1 MNIIYNPYFTGN
13 AYISQ
18 NLWNEVAV
26 GDAALLKQLLM
37 RAGLPQTVVDDSEKA
52 EKDSENAEKDRAQA
66 YAMAILAQGDT
77 PFSASLQSDSEGT
90 AKLLL
95 KWRDLLV
102 MAGWT
107 TASTINAESKKLQ
120 VFASCD
126 EALIA
131 YPSRAD
137 RWREVYQYLK
147 DGHKILKDTDSI
159 EVRIPKALIPPMIAK
174 VLELLPKVSYAM
186 EDLDEVL
193 NTEDHSCTVINTNEQ
208 YEAWQLLVKLPY
220 DEQTMLVCSDEKRLS
235 DTMQAI
241 GGEQWRTDRVGCPHP
256 VATIFDQK
264 DIPEQLIWLDCA
276 GNGLTHDPYVF
287 LSSEERDALRIIDME
302 TRSAMQMKWLY
313 TTLNRIK
320 DKEWI
325 LVAPKYHLG
334 ESLGEH
340 PIITSL
346 KQNKEFYDKA
356 CSKGQEIVL
365 PTTEPA
371 EVVKLN
377 PIGEININPDVLS
390 KILKPSDSY
399 SSIDTLVNAP
409 LDYVMENMGGLSAP
423 ENDKEPNENLKKG
436 KIAHKVVELLV
447 NKKKPDIYP
456 FGEQAYSLDEIESR
470 FKDQYEKLFEEA
482 MEDEKDSAK
491 FLNLHEN
498 KNMLAVF
505 KSDAKES
512 IKTLLDKIKKNG
524 LKPLRSEYEFSTPF
538 EPFDNPHGFVDLL
551 LEDKQGNLVIFD
563 LKWSTQDKAYKESIE
578 KKGEAYQLYMYKHA
592 VEKKTGKTVAWYAY
606 YLFPKMELYIEPAG
620 VSPKWKEWI
629 QQRSDRLKQLEEG
642 IIEPIVEGSNND
654 KYPKHIILKNIK
666 MK

>member
-13 AYISQ
+13 VYISQ
-18 NLWNEVAV
+18 NLWDEVTV
-26 GDAALLKQLLM
+26 GDAALLEQLLM

-52 EKDSENAEKDRAQA
+52 EKARAQA
-66 YAMAILAQGDT
+66 YAEAIKAQGT
-77 PFSASLQSDSEGT
+77 TIFSNSLESDPEGT

-107 TASTINAESKKLQ
+107 TADAMNAENAKLR
-120 VFASCD
+120 VFESCD
-126 EALIA
+126 EALKT

-137 RWREVYQYLK
+137 RWREVYQFLK
-147 DGHKILKDTDSI
+147 DGNKILNDKDSI

-174 VLELLPKVSYAM
+174 VLELLPNVSYAM
-186 EDLDEVL
+186 ESLDEVL
-193 NTEDHSCTVINTNEQ
+193 NTEGHSCTVINANEQ
-208 YEAWQLLVKLPY
+208 YEAWQLLAKLPY
-220 DEQTMLVCSDEKRLS
+220 DAQTMLVCADERRLN

-264 DIPEQLIWLDCA
+264 GIPDQLVWLDCA
-276 GNGLTHDPYVF
+276 GNGLTYDPYAF

-320 DKEWI
+320 DWI
-325 LVAPKYHLG
+325 LIAPKYHLG

-346 KQNKEFYDKA
+346 KQNKMFYDDA
-356 CSKGQEIVL
+356 CAEGQKIIL
-365 PTTEPA
+365 PTTKPA

-390 KILKPSDSY
+390 NILKPSDSY

-409 LDYVMENMGGLSAP
+409 FDYVMENMGGLSAP
-423 ENDKEPNENLKKG
+423 ENDKEPNENLMKG

-447 NKKKPDIYP
+447 NKCDT
-456 FGEQAYSLDEIESR
+456 EAYSIDEIQSR
-470 FKDQYEKLFEEA
+470 FEKEYDKLFEQA
-482 MEDEKDSAK
+482 MDAEKECAA
-491 FLNLHEN
+491 FLNLPEN
-498 KNMLAVF
+498 VNMLAVF
-505 KSDAKES
+505 KEELYQS
-512 IKTLLDKIKKNG
+512 ITKLFGIISNHG
-524 LKPLRSEYEFSTPF
+524 LNPVRCEYEVTAKFD
-538 EPFDNPHGFVDLL
+538 PFDNPHGYVDML
-551 LEDKQGNLVIFD
+551 LEDQNCDLVIID
-563 LKWSTQDKAYKESIE
+563 LKWSTRDVFE
-578 KKGEAYQLYMYKHA
+578 KGINNGEAYQLYMYKHA
-592 VEKKTGKTVAWYAY
+592 VEKQMAPKKVAWYAY
-606 YLFPKMELYIEPAG
+606 YLFPKMELYTEPEG
-620 VSPKWKEWI
+620 VSPKWDEWI
-629 QQRSDRLKQLEEG
+629 QQRENRLEQLSAG
-642 IIEPIVEGSNND
+642 IIETAVKRSEKEEYTN
-654 KYPKHIILKNIK
+654 HIILKNLK

>member
-1 MNIIYNPYFTGN
+1 MNIIYNPYYTGN

-18 NLWNEVAV
+18 NLWDEVTV
-26 GDAALLKQLLM
+26 GDAGLLEQLLM

-52 EKDSENAEKDRAQA
+52 EKERAQA
-66 YAMAILAQGDT
+66 YAEAIKAQGT
-77 PFSASLQSDSEGT
+77 TIFSNSIESDSEGT

-126 EALIA
+126 EALKT

-137 RWREVYQYLK
+137 RWREVYQFLK
-147 DGHKILKDTDSI
+147 DGNKILNDKDSI

-174 VLELLPKVSYAM
+174 VLELLPKNVSYAM
-186 EDLDEVL
+186 ESLDEVL
-193 NTEDHSCTVINTNEQ
+193 NTEGHSCTVINTNEQ

-220 DEQTMLVCSDEKRLS
+220 DAQTMLVCADEKRLS

-264 DIPEQLIWLDCA
+264 DIPKQLIWLDCA

-356 CSKGQEIVL
+356 CAEGQGIIL
-365 PTTEPA
+365 PITKPTE
-371 EVVKLN
+371 VKKLDSV
-377 PIGEININPDVLS
+377 GEIKIDPDVLS
-390 KILKPSDSY
+390 EIPYPSDSY

-409 LDYVMENMGGLSAP
+409 LDYVMKNMGGLAAP
-423 ENDKEPNENLKKG
+423 EDDKEPNENLMKG

-447 NKKKPDIYP
+447 NKKNPDTYP

-470 FKDQYEKLFEEA
+470 FKDQYEKLFEKA
-482 MEDEKDSAK
+482 MEAEKDSAK

-512 IKTLLDKIKKNG
+512 IQKLLDKIKEKG

-538 EPFDNPHGFVDLL
+538 EPFKNTHGFVDLL

-606 YLFPKMELYIEPAG
+606 YLFPKMELYTEPAG
-620 VSPKWKEWI
+620 VSPKWDQWI
-629 QQRSDRLKQLEEG
+629 QQRENRLDQLSKG
-642 IIEPIVEGSNND
+642 IIEPVVKGSDND

>member
-18 NLWNEVAV
+18 NLWDEVTV
-26 GDAALLKQLLM
+26 GDAGLLEQLLM
-37 RAGLPQTVVDDSEKA
+37 RAGLPQTVVDDSKKA
-52 EKDSENAEKDRAQA
+52 EEARAQA
-66 YAMAILAQGDT
+66 YAEAIKAQGT
-77 PFSASLQSDSEGT
+77 TIFSNSIESDSEGT

-107 TASTINAESKKLQ
+107 TADKINEESNKLG

-126 EALIA
+126 EALKA

-147 DGHKILKDTDSI
+147 DGHKILNDKDSI

-174 VLELLPKVSYAM
+174 VLELLPKNVSYVM
-186 EDLDEVL
+186 ESLDEVL
-193 NTEDHSCTVINTNEQ
+193 NTERHTCTVITTNEQ

-220 DEQTMLVCSDEKRLS
+220 DAQTMLVCADEKRLS

-264 DIPEQLIWLDCA
+264 DIPNRLVWLDCA

-313 TTLNRIK
+313 TTLNRITN
-320 DKEWI
+320 WI

-346 KQNKEFYDKA
+346 KQNKTFYDDA
-356 CSKGQEIVL
+356 CAEGQNIIL
-365 PTTEPA
+365 PTTKPTEIK
-371 EVVKLN
+371 KLD
-377 PIGEININPDVLS
+377 PIGEINIDPVVLS

-399 SSIDTLVNAP
+399 SAIDTLVNAP
-409 LDYVMENMGGLSAP
+409 FDYVMENMGGLAAP
-423 ENDKEPNENLKKG
+423 ENDKEPNENLMKG

-447 NKKKPDIYP
+447 NKKKPDTYP

-470 FKDQYEKLFEEA
+470 FKDQYEKLFEKA
-482 MEDEKDSAK
+482 MEVEKDSAK
-491 FLNLHEN
+491 FLNLDEN
-498 KNMLAVF
+498 KNMLALF
-505 KSDAKES
+505 KEDAKES
-512 IKTLLDKIKKNG
+512 IQKLLDKVKEEG
-524 LKPLRSEYEFSTPF
+524 LKPLRSECEFSTPF

-578 KKGEAYQLYMYKHA
+578 KKGEAYQLYMYEHA

-606 YLFPKMELYIEPAG
+606 YLFPKMELYTEPAG
-620 VSPKWKEWI
+620 VSPKWEEWI
-629 QQRSDRLKQLEEG
+629 KKREDRLEQLSQG
-642 IIEPIVEGSNND
+642 IIEPVVKGSDND
-654 KYPKHIILKNIK
+654 TYTKHIILKNLK

>member
-18 NLWNEVAV
+18 NLWDEVTV
-26 GDAALLKQLLM
+26 GDAGLLEQLLM
-37 RAGLPQTVVDDSEKA
+37 RAGFPQTVVDDSE
-52 EKDSENAEKDRAQA
+52 ERAQA
-66 YAMAILAQGDT
+66 YAEAIKALGDT
-77 PFSASLQSDSEGT
+77 IFSTSLESDSEGT

-107 TASTINAESKKLQ
+107 AANTINAKSDKLQ

-126 EALIA
+126 EALKA

-147 DGHKILKDTDSI
+147 DGNKILKGTDSI

-220 DEQTMLVCSDEKRLS
+220 DEQTMLVCSDEKRLN

-287 LSSEERDALRIIDME
+287 LSSEERVTLGIIDME

-313 TTLNRIK
+313 TTLNRITN
-320 DKEWI
+320 WI
-325 LVAPKYHLG
+325 LVSPKYHLG

-346 KQNKEFYDKA
+346 KQNKVFYDAA
-356 CSKGQEIVL
+356 CSNGQEIIL
-365 PTTEPA
+365 PTTEPKKI
-371 EVVKLN
+371 EKLD
-377 PIGEININPDVLS
+377 PIGEIKINLDVLS

-399 SSIDTLVNAP
+399 SAIETLVNAP
-409 LDYVMENMGGLSAP
+409 LDYVMENIGGLAAP
-423 ENDKEPNENLKKG
+423 ENDQEPNENLMKG

-447 NKKKPDIYP
+447 NKNDTEVYT
-456 FGEQAYSLDEIESR
+456 LDEIQSR
-470 FKDQYEKLFEEA
+470 FEKEYDVLFEKA
-482 MEDEKDSAK
+482 MEVKPDSAECESAK
-491 FLNLHEN
+491 FLNLPEN

-505 KSDAKES
+505 KEDAKES
-512 IKTLLDKIKKNG
+512 IQKLIKIIKVQG
-524 LKPLRSEYEFSTPF
+524 LTPLRSEYEFLTPF
-538 EPFDNPHGFVDLL
+538 APFDNPHGYVDML
-551 LEDKQGNLVIFD
+551 LEDNEGNFVIFD
-563 LKWSTQDKAYKESIE
+563 LKWSTGDEYKDGI
-578 KKGEAYQLYMYKHA
+578 KKGKAYQLYMYKHA
-592 VEKKTGKTVAWYAY
+592 VEKQEEKKVAWYAY
-606 YLFPKMELYIEPAG
+606 YLFPEMELYTEPAG
-620 VSPKWKEWI
+620 VTPKWKEWI
-629 QQRSDRLKQLEEG
+629 EKRENRLEQLDKG
-642 IIEPIVEGSNND
+642 IIEPVVKKSNRD
-654 KYPKHIILKNIK
+654 KYPKHIILKKNIN

>member
-18 NLWNEVAV
+18 NLWDEVTV
-26 GDAALLKQLLM
+26 GDAALLEQLLM

-52 EKDSENAEKDRAQA
+52 EKERAQA
-66 YAMAILAQGDT
+66 YAEAIKAQGT
-77 PFSASLQSDSEGT
+77 TIFSNSIESDSEGT

-102 MAGWT
+102 MAGWS
-107 TASTINAESKKLQ
+107 TADTINNGSNKLR
-120 VFASCD
+120 VFALCD
-126 EALIA
+126 EALTTF
-131 YPSRAD
+131 PSRAD

-147 DGHKILKDTDSI
+147 DGHPILNNTDSI
-159 EVRIPKALIPPMIAK
+159 EVRIPKALIPPMIAN
-174 VLELLPKVSYAM
+174 VLEKLPSVSYAM
-186 EDLDEVL
+186 ESLDEVL
-193 NTEDHSCTVINTNEQ
+193 HTEGHTCTVITTNEQ

-220 DEQTMLVCSDEKRLS
+220 DAQTMLVCADEKRLS

-241 GGEQWRTDRVGCPHP
+241 GGEQWKTDRVGCPHP

-276 GNGLTHDPYVF
+276 GNGLTYDPYAF

-365 PTTEPA
+365 PTTKPTEIK
-371 EVVKLN
+371 KLD
-377 PIGEININPDVLS
+377 PIGEININPDVLLE
-390 KILKPSDSY
+390 ILKPSDSY

-447 NKKKPDIYP
+447 NKKNPDTYP

-592 VEKKTGKTVAWYAY
+592 VEEQTGKTVAWYAY
-606 YLFPKMELYIEPAG
+606 YLFPKMELYTEPAG
-620 VSPKWKEWI
+620 VSPKWEEWI
-629 QQRSDRLKQLEEG
+629 EQRENRLEQLSQG
-642 IIEPIVEGSNND
+642 IIEPVVKGSDND
-654 KYPKHIILKNIK
+654 TYPKHIILKNIK

>member
-13 AYISQ
+13 VYILQ
-18 NLWNEVAV
+18 NLWDEVTV
-26 GDAALLKQLLM
+26 GDAALLEQLLM

-52 EKDSENAEKDRAQA
+52 EKARAQA
-66 YAMAILAQGDT
+66 YAEAIKAQGT
-77 PFSASLQSDSEGT
+77 TIFSNSLESDPEGT

-107 TASTINAESKKLQ
+107 TADAMNAENAKLR
-120 VFASCD
+120 VFESCD
-126 EALIA
+126 EALKT

-137 RWREVYQYLK
+137 RWREVYQFLK
-147 DGHKILKDTDSI
+147 DGNKILNDKDSI

-174 VLELLPKVSYAM
+174 VLELLPNVSYAM
-186 EDLDEVL
+186 ESLDEVL
-193 NTEDHSCTVINTNEQ
+193 NTEGHSCTVINANEQ
-208 YEAWQLLVKLPY
+208 YEAWQLLAKLPY
-220 DEQTMLVCSDEKRLS
+220 DAQTMLVCADERRLN

-264 DIPEQLIWLDCA
+264 GIPDQLVWLDCA
-276 GNGLTHDPYVF
+276 GNGLTYDPYAF

-320 DKEWI
+320 DWI
-325 LVAPKYHLG
+325 LIAPKYHLG

-346 KQNKEFYDKA
+346 KQNKMFYDDA
-356 CSKGQEIVL
+356 CAEGQKIIL
-365 PTTEPA
+365 PTTKPA

-409 LDYVMENMGGLSAP
+409 FDYVMENMGGLSAP
-423 ENDKEPNENLKKG
+423 ENDKESNENLMKG

-447 NKKKPDIYP
+447 NKGDT
-456 FGEQAYSLDEIESR
+456 EAYSIDGIQSR
-470 FKDQYEKLFEEA
+470 FEKEYDKLFEQA
-482 MEDEKDSAK
+482 MDAEKECAA
-491 FLNLHEN
+491 FLNLPEN
-498 KNMLAVF
+498 VNMLAVF
-505 KSDAKES
+505 KEELYQS
-512 IKTLLDKIKKNG
+512 ITKLFGIISNHG
-524 LKPLRSEYEFSTPF
+524 LNPVRCEYEVTAKFD
-538 EPFDNPHGFVDLL
+538 PFDNPHGYVDML
-551 LEDKQGNLVIFD
+551 LEDQNRDLVIID
-563 LKWSTQDKAYKESIE
+563 LKWSTRDVFE
-578 KKGEAYQLYMYKHA
+578 KGINNGEAYQLYMYKHA
-592 VEKKTGKTVAWYAY
+592 VEKQMAPKKVAWYAY
-606 YLFPKMELYIEPAG
+606 YLFPKMELYTEPAG
-620 VSPKWKEWI
+620 VSPKWEEWI
-629 QQRSDRLKQLEEG
+629 EKRKNRLEQLDKG
-642 IIEPIVEGSNND
+642 IIEPTVKNSDRET
-654 KYPKHIILKNIK
+654 YPKHIILKNLK

>member
-18 NLWNEVAV
+18 NLWDKVTV
-26 GDAALLKQLLM
+26 GDAGLLEQLLM
-37 RAGLPQTVVDDSEKA
+37 RAGFPQTVVDDSE
-52 EKDSENAEKDRAQA
+52 ERAQA
-66 YAMAILAQGDT
+66 YAEAIKALGDT
-77 PFSASLQSDSEGT
+77 IFSTSLESDSEGT

-107 TASTINAESKKLQ
+107 TASSINAESKKLQ

-126 EALIA
+126 EALKA

-147 DGHKILKDTDSI
+147 DGNKILKGTDSI

-193 NTEDHSCTVINTNEQ
+193 NTEDHSCTIINTNEQ

-220 DEQTMLVCSDEKRLS
+220 NAQTMLVCSDEKRLN

-276 GNGLTHDPYVF
+276 GNGLAPDPYDF
-287 LSSEERDALRIIDME
+287 LSSEEREALGVIDRE

-390 KILKPSDSY
+390 EILKPSDSY
-399 SSIDTLVNAP
+399 SAIGTLVNAP
-409 LDYVMENMGGLSAP
+409 FDYVMENMGGLSAP
-423 ENDKEPNENLKKG
+423 ENDKEPNENLMKG

-447 NKKKPDIYP
+447 NKKKTDTYP

-491 FLNLHEN
+491 FLNLDEN
-498 KNMLAVF
+498 KNMLALF
-505 KSDAKES
+505 KEDAKES
-512 IKTLLDKIKKNG
+512 IQKLLDKVKEEG

-538 EPFDNPHGFVDLL
+538 GPFKNPHGFVDLL
-551 LEDKQGNLVIFD
+551 LENNDGNLVIFD
-563 LKWSTQDKAYKESIE
+563 LKWSTQDEAYKESIE

-592 VEKKTGKTVAWYAY
+592 VEEQTGKTVARYAY
-606 YLFPKMELYIEPAG
+606 YLFPSMGLYIKPVG
-620 VSPKWKEWI
+620 VEPKWEQWI
-629 QQRSDRLKQLEEG
+629 QQRENRLEQLSQG
-642 IIEPIVEGSNND
+642 IIEPVVKGSDND

>member
-13 AYISQ
+13 VYISQ
-18 NLWNEVAV
+18 NLWDEVTV
-26 GDAALLKQLLM
+26 GDAALLEQLLM

-52 EKDSENAEKDRAQA
+52 EKARAQA
-66 YAMAILAQGDT
+66 YAEAIKAQGT
-77 PFSASLQSDSEGT
+77 TIFSYSLESDPEGT

-107 TASTINAESKKLQ
+107 TADAMNAENAKLR
-120 VFASCD
+120 VFESCD
-126 EALIA
+126 EALKT

-137 RWREVYQYLK
+137 RWREVYQFLK
-147 DGHKILKDTDSI
+147 DGNKILNDKDSI

-174 VLELLPKVSYAM
+174 VLELLPNVSYAM
-186 EDLDEVL
+186 ESLDEVL
-193 NTEDHSCTVINTNEQ
+193 NTEGHSCTVINANEQ
-208 YEAWQLLVKLPY
+208 YEAWQLLAKLPY
-220 DEQTMLVCSDEKRLS
+220 DAQTMLVCADERRLN

-264 DIPEQLIWLDCA
+264 GIPDQLVWLDCA
-276 GNGLTHDPYVF
+276 GNGLTYDPYAF

-320 DKEWI
+320 DWI
-325 LVAPKYHLG
+325 LIAPKYHLG

-346 KQNKEFYDKA
+346 KQNKMFYDDA
-356 CSKGQEIVL
+356 CAEGQKIIL
-365 PTTEPA
+365 PTTKPA

-409 LDYVMENMGGLSAP
+409 FDYVMENMGGLSAP
-423 ENDKEPNENLKKG
+423 ENDKEPNENLMKG

-447 NKKKPDIYP
+447 NKGDT
-456 FGEQAYSLDEIESR
+456 EAYSINGIQSR
-470 FKDQYEKLFEEA
+470 FEKEYDKLFEQA
-482 MEDEKDSAK
+482 MDAEKECAA
-491 FLNLHEN
+491 FLNLPEN
-498 KNMLAVF
+498 VNMLAVF
-505 KSDAKES
+505 KEELYQS
-512 IKTLLDKIKKNG
+512 ITKLFGIISNHG
-524 LKPLRSEYEFSTPF
+524 LNPVRCEYEVTAKFD
-538 EPFDNPHGFVDLL
+538 PFDNPHGYVDML
-551 LEDKQGNLVIFD
+551 LEDQNRDLVIID
-563 LKWSTQDKAYKESIE
+563 LKWSTRDVFE
-578 KKGEAYQLYMYKHA
+578 KGINNGEAYQLYMYKHA
-592 VEKKTGKTVAWYAY
+592 VEKQMAPKKVAWYAY
-606 YLFPKMELYIEPAG
+606 YLFPKMELYTEPAG
-620 VSPKWKEWI
+620 VSPKWEEWI
-629 QQRSDRLKQLEEG
+629 EKRKNRLEQLDKG
-642 IIEPIVEGSNND
+642 IIEPTVKNSDRET
-654 KYPKHIILKNIK
+654 YPKHIILKNLK

>member
-13 AYISQ
+13 VYISQ
-18 NLWNEVAV
+18 NLWDEVTV
-26 GDAALLKQLLM
+26 GDAALLEQLLM

-52 EKDSENAEKDRAQA
+52 EKARAQA
-66 YAMAILAQGDT
+66 YAEAIKAQGT
-77 PFSASLQSDSEGT
+77 TIFSNSLESDPEGT

-107 TASTINAESKKLQ
+107 TADAMNAENAKLR
-120 VFASCD
+120 VFESCD
-126 EALIA
+126 EALKT

-137 RWREVYQYLK
+137 RWREVYQFLK
-147 DGHKILKDTDSI
+147 DGNKILNDKDSI

-174 VLELLPKVSYAM
+174 VLELLPNVSYAM
-186 EDLDEVL
+186 ESLDEVL
-193 NTEDHSCTVINTNEQ
+193 NTEGHSCTVINANEQ
-208 YEAWQLLVKLPY
+208 YEAWQLLAKLPY
-220 DEQTMLVCSDEKRLS
+220 DAQTMLVCADERRLN

-264 DIPEQLIWLDCA
+264 GIPDQLVWLDCA
-276 GNGLTHDPYVF
+276 GNGLTYDPYAF

-320 DKEWI
+320 DWI
-325 LVAPKYHLG
+325 LIAPKYHLG

-346 KQNKEFYDKA
+346 KQNKMFYDDA
-356 CSKGQEIVL
+356 CAEGQKIIL
-365 PTTEPA
+365 PTTKPA

-409 LDYVMENMGGLSAP
+409 FDYVMENMGGLSAP
-423 ENDKEPNENLKKG
+423 ENDKEPNENLMKG

-447 NKKKPDIYP
+447 NKCDT
-456 FGEQAYSLDEIESR
+456 EAYSIDEIQSR
-470 FKDQYEKLFEEA
+470 FEKEYDKLFEQA
-482 MEDEKDSAK
+482 MDAEKECAA
-491 FLNLHEN
+491 FLNLPEN
-498 KNMLAVF
+498 VNMLAVF
-505 KSDAKES
+505 KEELYQS
-512 IKTLLDKIKKNG
+512 ITKLFGIISNHG
-524 LKPLRSEYEFSTPF
+524 LNPVRCEYEVTAKFD
-538 EPFDNPHGFVDLL
+538 PFDNPHGYVDML
-551 LEDKQGNLVIFD
+551 LEDQNCDLVIID
-563 LKWSTQDKAYKESIE
+563 LKWSTRDVFE
-578 KKGEAYQLYMYKHA
+578 KGINNGEAYQLYMYKHA
-592 VEKKTGKTVAWYAY
+592 VEKQMAPQKVAWYAY
-606 YLFPKMELYIEPAG
+606 YLFPKMELYTEPAG
-620 VSPKWKEWI
+620 VSPKWEEWI
-629 QQRSDRLKQLEEG
+629 EKRNNRLEQLEKG
-642 IIEPIVEGSNND
+642 IIEPTVKNSDRET
-654 KYPKHIILKNIK
+654 YPKHIILKNLK

>member
-18 NLWNEVAV
+18 NLWDEVTV
-26 GDAALLKQLLM
+26 GDAALLEQLLM

-52 EKDSENAEKDRAQA
+52 EEERAQA
-66 YAMAILAQGDT
+66 YAKAILALGDT

-137 RWREVYQYLK
+137 RWREVYQFLK
-147 DGHKILKDTDSI
+147 DGNKILNDKDSI
-159 EVRIPKALIPPMIAK
+159 DVRIPKALIPPMIAD
-174 VLELLPKVSYAM
+174 VLKLLPNVSYAM
-186 EDLDEVL
+186 ESLDKVL
-193 NTEDHSCTVINTNEQ
+193 KTEGHSCTVITTNEQ
-208 YEAWQLLVKLPY
+208 YETWQLLVKLPY
-220 DEQTMLVCSDEKRLS
+220 DTHTMLVCADDKRLN

-241 GGEQWRTDRVGCPHP
+241 GGKQWRTDRVGCPHP
-256 VATIFDQK
+256 AATVLDQV
-264 DIPEQLIWLDCA
+264 DIPNRLVWLDCA
-276 GNGLTHDPYVF
+276 GNGLTPDPYDF
-287 LSSEERDALRIIDME
+287 LSSGERTGLGIIDAE
-302 TRSAMQMKWLY
+302 TRSATLMQWLY
-313 TTLNRIK
+313 TTLNRIE
-320 DKEWI
+320 DWI
-325 LVAPKYHLG
+325 LVSPKYHLG

-340 PIITSL
+340 PIITLL
-346 KQNKEFYDKA
+346 KQNKEFYDDA
-356 CSKGQEIVL
+356 CTEGQKIIL
-365 PTTEPA
+365 PQTEPTQ
-371 EVVKLN
+371 VKKQD
-377 PIGEININPDVLS
+377 PIGEIEINPDMLS

-409 LDYVMENMGGLSAP
+409 FDYLMENMGGLSAP
-423 ENDKEPNENLKKG
+423 ENDKEPNENLIKG

-447 NKKKPDIYP
+447 NKKDPDTYL

-470 FKDQYEKLFEEA
+470 FKDQYEKLFEMA
-482 MEDEKDSAK
+482 MEAEEDSAK
-491 FLNLHEN
+491 FLNLDEN
-498 KNMLAVF
+498 KNMLALF
-505 KSDAKES
+505 KEDAKES
-512 IKTLLDKIKKNG
+512 IQKLLDKVKEEG

-538 EPFDNPHGFVDLL
+538 GPFKNPHGFVDLL

-592 VEKKTGKTVAWYAY
+592 VEEQTGKAVALYAY
-606 YLFPKMELYIEPAG
+606 YLFPSMGLYIKPVG
-620 VSPKWKEWI
+620 VEPKWEQWI
-629 QQRSDRLKQLEEG
+629 QQRANRLEQLSQG
-642 IIEPIVEGSNND
+642 IIKPIVKGSNND
-654 KYPKHIILKNIK
+654 KYPKHIILKNLK

>member
-1 MNIIYNPYFTGN
+1 MKIIYNPYFTGN
-13 AYISQ
+13 VYISQ
-18 NLWNEVAV
+18 NLWDEVTV
-26 GDAALLKQLLM
+26 GDAGLLEQLLM

-52 EKDSENAEKDRAQA
+52 EKDPEKAEKDRVQTYAEAIKAQE
-66 YAMAILAQGDT
+66 DT

-107 TASTINAESKKLQ
+107 AANTINAKSDTLQ

-126 EALIA
+126 EALKA

-147 DGHKILKDTDSI
+147 DGNKILKGTDSI

-220 DEQTMLVCSDEKRLS
+220 DEQTMLVCSDEKRLN

-390 KILKPSDSY
+390 EILKPSDSY

-447 NKKKPDIYP
+447 NKKNPDTYP

-606 YLFPKMELYIEPAG
+606 YLFPKMELYTEPAG
-620 VSPKWKEWI
+620 VEPKWEQWI
-629 QQRSDRLKQLEEG
+629 QQRANRLEQLSQG
-642 IIEPIVEGSNND
+642 IIEPVVKGSDND

>member
-13 AYISQ
+13 VYISQ
-18 NLWNEVAV
+18 NLWDEVTV
-26 GDAALLKQLLM
+26 GDAALLEQLLM
-37 RAGLPQTVVDDSEKA
+37 RAGLPQTVVDDSESA
-52 EKDSENAEKDRAQA
+52 ETERAQA
-66 YAMAILAQGDT
+66 YAEAIKTQGT
-77 PFSASLQSDSEGT
+77 TIFSNSIESDSEGT

-102 MAGWT
+102 MAGLDY
-107 TASTINAESKKLQ
+107 SKHHKCGKQKLQ

-126 EALIA
+126 EALKA

-159 EVRIPKALIPPMIAK
+159 DVRIPKALIPPMIAK
-174 VLELLPKVSYAM
+174 VLELLPKNVSYAM
-186 EDLDEVL
+186 ESLDEVL
-193 NTEDHSCTVINTNEQ
+193 NTEGHSCTVINTNEQ

-264 DIPEQLIWLDCA
+264 DIPDQLVWLDCA
-276 GNGLTHDPYVF
+276 GNGLTQDPYAF

-390 KILKPSDSY
+390 EILKPSDSY
-399 SSIDTLVNAP
+399 SAIGTLVNAP
-409 LDYVMENMGGLSAP
+409 FDYVMENMGGLSAP
-423 ENDKEPNENLKKG
+423 ENDKEPNENLMKG

-447 NKKKPDIYP
+447 NKKNPDTYP

-470 FKDQYEKLFEEA
+470 FKDQYKKLFEEA

-491 FLNLHEN
+491 FLNLDEN
-498 KNMLAVF
+498 KNMLALF
-505 KSDAKES
+505 KEDAKES
-512 IKTLLDKIKKNG
+512 IQKLLDKVKEEG

-538 EPFDNPHGFVDLL
+538 GPFKNPHGFVDLL
-551 LEDKQGNLVIFD
+551 LENNDGNLVIFD
-563 LKWSTQDKAYKESIE
+563 LKWSTQDEAYKESIE

-592 VEKKTGKTVAWYAY
+592 VEEQTGKTVARYAY
-606 YLFPKMELYIEPAG
+606 YLFPSMGLYIKPVG
-620 VSPKWKEWI
+620 VEPKWEQWI
-629 QQRSDRLKQLEEG
+629 QQRENRLEQLSQG
-642 IIEPIVEGSNND
+642 IIEPVVKGSDND

>member
-13 AYISQ
+13 VYISQ
-18 NLWNEVAV
+18 NLWDEVTV
-26 GDAALLKQLLM
+26 GDAALLEQLLM

-52 EKDSENAEKDRAQA
+52 EKARAQA
-66 YAMAILAQGDT
+66 YAEAIKAQGT
-77 PFSASLQSDSEGT
+77 TIFSNSLESDSEGT

-107 TASTINAESKKLQ
+107 TAAAMNAENAKLR
-120 VFASCD
+120 VFESCD
-126 EALIA
+126 EALKT

-137 RWREVYQYLK
+137 RWREVYQFLK
-147 DGHKILKDTDSI
+147 DGNKILNDKDSI

-174 VLELLPKVSYAM
+174 VLELLPKNVSYAM
-186 EDLDEVL
+186 ESLDEVL
-193 NTEDHSCTVINTNEQ
+193 NTEGHSCTVINTNEQ

-220 DEQTMLVCSDEKRLS
+220 DAQTMLVCADEKRLS

-264 DIPEQLIWLDCA
+264 DIPDQLIWLDCA

-287 LSSEERDALRIIDME
+287 LSSEERVTLGIIDME

-313 TTLNRIK
+313 TTLNRI
-320 DKEWI
+320 KEWI

-346 KQNKEFYDKA
+346 KQNKEFYDDA
-356 CSKGQEIVL
+356 CATGQKIIL

-390 KILKPSDSY
+390 EILKPSDSY
-399 SSIDTLVNAP
+399 SAIDTLVNAP
-409 LDYVMENMGGLSAP
+409 FDYVMKNMGGLDAP
-423 ENDKEPNENLKKG
+423 EDDKEPNENLMKG

-447 NKKKPDIYP
+447 NKENPDTYP

-470 FKDQYEKLFEEA
+470 FKDQYDKFFEQA
-482 MEDEKDSAK
+482 MEVEKDSAK
-491 FLNLHEN
+491 FLKRPEN
-498 KNMLAVF
+498 VNMLAVF
-505 KSDAKES
+505 KEEAKQS
-512 IKTLLDKIKKNG
+512 IAKLIK
-524 LKPLRSEYEFSTPF
+524 LIIEEHLTPIRSEYELTTCFDPF
-538 EPFDNPHGFVDLL
+538 KNPHGFIDLL
-551 LEDKQGNLVIFD
+551 LKDATGNLVIID
-563 LKWSTQDKAYKESIE
+563 LKWSDNQNYPDKINN
-578 KKGEAYQLYMYKHA
+578 GEAYQLYMYKHA
-592 VEKKTGKTVAWYAY
+592 IEAQMVPKKVAWYAY
-606 YLFPKMELYIEPAG
+606 YLFPLQELYTEPDG
-620 VSPKWKEWI
+620 VIPKWDEWI
-629 QQRSDRLKQLEEG
+629 QQRSDRLDQLAKG
-642 IIEPIVEGSNND
+642 IIEPAVKDSDRE
-654 KYPKHIILKNIK
+654 KYPKHMILKNLK

>member
-18 NLWNEVAV
+18 NLWDEVTV
-26 GDAALLKQLLM
+26 GDAGLLKQLLM

-52 EKDSENAEKDRAQA
+52 EKDSEKAEKDRPQA
-66 YAMAILAQGDT
+66 YAEAIKALGT
-77 PFSASLQSDSEGT
+77 TIFSNSIESDSEGT

-107 TASTINAESKKLQ
+107 AANTINAKSDKLQ

-126 EALIA
+126 EALKA

-147 DGHKILKDTDSI
+147 DGNKILKGTDSI

-220 DEQTMLVCSDEKRLS
+220 DEQTMLVCSDEKRLN

-287 LSSEERDALRIIDME
+287 LSSEERVTLGIIDME

-313 TTLNRIK
+313 TTLNHIK
-320 DKEWI
+320 DWI
-325 LVAPKYHLG
+325 LVSPKYHLG

-346 KQNKEFYDKA
+346 KQNKTFYDDA
-356 CSKGQEIVL
+356 CAKGQKIIL
-365 PTTEPA
+365 PTTTPIEIK
-371 EVVKLN
+371 KLDS
-377 PIGEININPDVLS
+377 IGEIKINPDVLS
-390 KILKPSDSY
+390 EILKPSDSY
-399 SSIDTLVNAP
+399 SAIGTLVNAP

-423 ENDKEPNENLKKG
+423 ENDKEPNENLMKG

-447 NKKKPDIYP
+447 NKNDTEVYT
-456 FGEQAYSLDEIESR
+456 LDEIQSR
-470 FKDQYEKLFEEA
+470 FEKEYDVLFEKA
-482 MEDEKDSAK
+482 MEVEPDSAECESAK
-491 FLNLHEN
+491 FLNLPEN

-505 KSDAKES
+505 KEDAKES

-578 KKGEAYQLYMYKHA
+578 KKGEAYQLYMYKNA
-592 VEKKTGKTVAWYAY
+592 VEQQTGKTVAWYAY
-606 YLFPKMELYIEPAG
+606 YLFPKMELYTEPAG
-620 VSPKWKEWI
+620 VEPKWEQWI
-629 QQRSDRLKQLEEG
+629 QQRENRLEQLSQG
-642 IIEPIVEGSNND
+642 IIEPVVKGSDND

>member
-13 AYISQ
+13 VYISQ
-18 NLWNEVAV
+18 NLWDEVTV
-26 GDAALLKQLLM
+26 GDAALLEQLLM

-52 EKDSENAEKDRAQA
+52 EKARAQA
-66 YAMAILAQGDT
+66 YAEAIKAQGT
-77 PFSASLQSDSEGT
+77 TIFSNSLESDPEGT

-107 TASTINAESKKLQ
+107 TADAMNAENAKLR
-120 VFASCD
+120 VFESCD
-126 EALIA
+126 EALKT

-137 RWREVYQYLK
+137 RWREVYQFLK
-147 DGHKILKDTDSI
+147 DGNKILNDKDSI

-174 VLELLPKVSYAM
+174 VLELLPKNVSYAM
-186 EDLDEVL
+186 ESLDEVL
-193 NTEDHSCTVINTNEQ
+193 NTEGHSCTVINTNEQ
-208 YEAWQLLVKLPY
+208 YEAWQLLAKMPY
-220 DEQTMLVCSDEKRLS
+220 DAQTMLVCSDEKRLS

-276 GNGLTHDPYVF
+276 GNGLTHDPYIF
-287 LSSEERDALRIIDME
+287 LSSEERVTLGIIDME

-313 TTLNRIK
+313 TTLNRI
-320 DKEWI
+320 KEWI

-346 KQNKEFYDKA
+346 KQNKEFYDDA
-356 CSKGQEIVL
+356 CAKGQKIIL
-365 PTTEPA
+365 PTTEPT
-371 EVVKLN
+371 EIKKLD
-377 PIGEININPDVLS
+377 PLGEIKINPDVLS

-399 SSIDTLVNAP
+399 SAINTLVDAP
-409 LDYVMENMGGLSAP
+409 LDYVMENMGGLAAP
-423 ENDKEPNENLKKG
+423 ENDKEPNENLMKG
-436 KIAHKVVELLV
+436 PIAHKVVELLV
-447 NKKKPDIYP
+447 NKN
-456 FGEQAYSLDEIESR
+456 ETEAYSLDDIQSR
-470 FKDQYEKLFEEA
+470 FNTQYDKLFEQA
-482 MEDEKDSAK
+482 MEAEKEEAENECAA
-491 FLNLHEN
+491 FLKRPEN
-498 KNMLAVF
+498 VNMLAVF
-505 KSDAKES
+505 KEDAKES
-512 IKTLLDKIKKNG
+512 IQKLLDKIKEKG
-524 LKPLRSEYEFSTPF
+524 LKPLCSEYEFSTPF

-606 YLFPKMELYIEPAG
+606 YLFPKMELYTEPVG
-620 VSPKWKEWI
+620 VEPKWEQWI
-629 QQRSDRLKQLEEG
+629 QQREDRLKQLEEG